1 MSNQNH
7 LRLPMLSVF
16 LLQFLLSLPTSSFS
30 LSPPRRFLTPLQAAG
45 NSYEDGADPDGRNE
59 KDGNPFEQ
67 FVRSV
72 TRNENYAF
80 GDITRTV
87 VNTTTTGVEDVVRA
101 VTHDEDYRFG
111 DLTKKVVGST
121 TGFATGGV
129 EGMVKSVT
137 GNENYRFGD
146 LTRGTVKA
154 AGSVMTYSEKTL
166 GLMRDH
172 NVHELVELM
181 NFYWFRTMNEDERA
195 EAFAVFVYFG
205 AILVLAHNFVANLMS
220 GMVFAVAWTKVSSA
234 TGISPLAPG
243 MWSKFLET
251 KSTLDVFFGGPCV
264 PVRAI
269 LTIPWFFKFRRIT
282 VGLAHNSP
290 LREKFPTINRC
301 ISVLLTY
308 AVANLGF
315 VGGVTYLMMKM
326 LSLRSGVPI
335 FPVA

>member
-1 MSNQNH
+1 
-7 LRLPMLSVF
+7 MLSVF

-129 EGMVKSVT
+129 EGTCTETTCSDIII
-137 GNENYRFGD
+137 FSH
-146 LTRGTVKA
+146 LTT
-154 AGSVMTYSEKTL
+154 S
-166 GLMRDH
+166 
-172 NVHELVELM
+172 
-181 NFYWFRTMNEDERA
+181 FIW
-195 EAFAVFVYFG
+195 VFVCY
-205 AILVLAHNFVANLMS
+205 
-220 GMVFAVAWTKVSSA
+220 
-234 TGISPLAPG
+234 
-243 MWSKFLET
+243 E
-251 KSTLDVFFGGPCV
+251 
-264 PVRAI
+264 
-269 LTIPWFFKFRRIT
+269 
-282 VGLAHNSP
+282 
-290 LREKFPTINRC
+290 
-301 ISVLLTY
+301 
-308 AVANLGF
+308 
-315 VGGVTYLMMKM
+315 
-326 LSLRSGVPI
+326 
-335 FPVA
+335 